1 MLEMIKKLITSPIST
16 SQQNIGRAGRFAIF
30 QIKLWYHCT
39 KLLRQNRIRQQAA
52 ALSYYTIFG
61 IVPLAIVVLLIFQSF
76 PAFSELGDKVKN
88 FIYAQ
93 AHLSSFQTFSES
105 KEGAAQAV
113 TLTQHLDELIGRF
126 FTGANQGTITI
137 FSIISV
143 IVAAISLL
151 STIEKTF
158 NNVWNISKGRSLIQ
172 QVVNYWA
179 VLTLGPLLIGAG
191 LYATAYFSIIG
202 RLQKTVSTT
211 LTPVAISYF
220 IAAVVFFL
228 LYLLMPNTKV
238 RIKPALW
245 GAAVAALAW
254 IIAREAFA
262 YLVVGLKIYNTVYGM
277 LALIPMTV
285 VWIYIIWLIVIFGLQ
300 LTYTTQNLK
309 SLDDAEI
316 LASQKSEQY
325 FIANDFT
332 VINIVGQIASAAG
345 AGGPVEET
353 AVCSRLNLP
362 QEFCGK
368 ILNQL
373 VAKGILAR
381 TIEPKAGYV
390 PARDTANIKLSEIT
404 EAVSEITLLPNESAC
419 GGPLLTQMAKSQG
432 KDLSNYTVK
441 QLIKS

>member
-1 MLEMIKKLITSPIST
+1 MLKTIKNLITVPLST
-16 SQQNIGRAGRFAIF
+16 SQKNIGRLGRFAIF
-30 QIKLWYHCT
+30 QLKMWYHCT

-61 IVPLAIVVLLIFQSF
+61 IIPLAIVILLIFQAF
-76 PAFSELGDKVKN
+76 PAFSSLGDKVKE
-88 FIYAQ
+88 FIYNQAQ
-93 AHLSSFQTFSES
+93 LSSFQTVSDN
-105 KEGAAQAV
+105 KDGANQAV
-113 TLTQHLDELIGRF
+113 TLTKHLDELIGRF

-228 LYLLMPNTKV
+228 LYLLLPNTKV
-238 RIKPALW
+238 KIRPALW

-262 YLVVGLKIYNTVYGM
+262 YFVIGLKTYNTVYGL
-277 LALIPMTV
+277 LAIIPMTV
-285 VWIYIIWLIVIFGLQ
+285 VWIYVIWLIVIFGLQ

-309 SLDDAEI
+309 SLDEAEI
-316 LASQKSEQY
+316 IASQKREGY

-345 AGGPVEET
+345 GDGPVEET

-362 QEFCGK
+362 QEFCEK

-373 VAKGILAR
+373 VARGILAK
-381 TIEPKAGYV
+381 TIEPKVGYL
-390 PARDTANIKLSEIT
+390 PARDTANIKLSQIT
-404 EAVSEITLLPNESAC
+404 EAVSEITLPSNEQL
-419 GGPLLTQMAKSQG
+419 PLLAQMTQSQG

-441 QLIKS
+441 QLISG

>member
-113 TLTQHLDELIGRF
+113 TLTQHLDELITKF
-126 FTGANQGTITI
+126 FAGANQGTITI
-137 FSIISV
+137 FSILSV

-158 NNVWNISKGRSLIQ
+158 NNVWGIGKGRSLLHQI
-172 QVVNYWA
+172 VNYWA
-179 VLTLGPLLIGAG
+179 VLTLGPLFIGAG
-191 LYATAYFSIIG
+191 LCATAYFSVIG
-202 RLQKTVSTT
+202 RLQKTVSST
-211 LTPVAISYF
+211 LTPVVISYF

-262 YLVVGLKIYNTVYGM
+262 YFVVGLKIYNTVYGL

-345 AGGPVEET
+345 SGGPVEET
-353 AVCSRLNLP
+353 AVCSRFNLP
-362 QEFCGK
+362 QEFCEK

-373 VAKGILAR
+373 VARGILAK
-381 TIEPKAGYV
+381 TIEPKVGYL

-404 EAVSEITLLPNESAC
+404 EAVSEITLPSNEQL
-419 GGPLLTQMAKSQG
+419 PLLTQMTQSQG
-432 KDLSNYTVK
+432 KDFSNYTVK
-441 QLIKS
+441 QLISG

>member
-1 MLEMIKKLITSPIST
+1 MLETIKNLITVPLST
-16 SQQNIGRAGRFAIF
+16 SQKNIGRLGRFALF
-30 QIKLWYHCT
+30 QLKMWYHCS

-61 IVPLAIVVLLIFQSF
+61 IIPLAIVILLIFQSF
-76 PAFSELGDKVKN
+76 PAFSEVGDKVKN
-88 FIYAQ
+88 FIYSQAQ
-93 AHLSSFQTFSES
+93 LSNLQTYSES
-105 KEGAAQAV
+105 EEGAAQAI
-113 TLTQHLDELIGRF
+113 TLTQHLDKLITKF
-126 FTGANQGTITI
+126 FAGANTGTITI
-137 FSIISV
+137 FSILSV

-158 NNVWNISKGRSLIQ
+158 NNVWGIGKGRSLLH

-191 LYATAYFSIIG
+191 LYATAYFSVIG

-211 LTPVAISYF
+211 LTPVVISYF
-220 IAAVVFFL
+220 IATVVFFL

-262 YLVVGLKIYNTVYGM
+262 YFVVGLKIYNTVYGL

-285 VWIYIIWLIVIFGLQ
+285 VWIYVIWLIVIFGLQ

-316 LASQKSEQY
+316 LASQKNEEY

-345 AGGPVEET
+345 TGGPVEEA

-362 QEFCGK
+362 QEFCEK

-373 VAKGILAR
+373 VAKGILAK
-381 TIEPKAGYV
+381 TIEPKVGYL
-390 PARDTANIKLSEIT
+390 PARDTANIRLSQIT
-404 EAVSEITLLPNESAC
+404 EAVSEITLPSNEQL
-419 GGPLLTQMAKSQG
+419 PLLTQMTQSQERN
-432 KDLSNYTVK
+432 LSQYNLDQIITA
-441 QLIKS
+441 Q